1 MKKQVNEWLRHAKID
16 LFSAKKLLEDEF
28 LTQSVA
34 FHTHQAIEKS
44 FKAII
49 EDRGKRIPRIH
60 DLEKLYGLIQEL
72 GINLNWID
80 EDILTQIND
89 VYIDSRYIADVG
101 LIPEGI
107 PSLKKVKKFYELS
120 EKIYENVLELL
131 EGK

>member
-1 MKKQVNEWLRHAKID
+1 M
-16 LFSAKKLLEDEF
+16 
-28 LTQSVA
+28 
-34 FHTHQAIEKS
+34 
-44 FKAII
+44 
-49 EDRGKRIPRIH
+49 
-60 DLEKLYGLIQEL
+60 YGLIQEL

-89 VYIDSRYIADVG
+89 VYIDSRYPADVG

-107 PSLKKVKKFYELS
+107 PSLKKVIKFYELS